1 MPPAKREAAVLRGLA
16 AAVAA
21 AAELPV
27 QAERTRLW
35 KGFNALRPERPMVL
49 AFPEGGWRE
58 LVRLEVIECDDPLL
72 RNWEMQLRQTL
83 FRHEHLEDDW
93 PVTRFFDV
101 GWVVRSSGLGLEE
114 TRIRSEELGSYR
126 WDAPV
131 KSPEDMEKLH
141 LPGVEVDRDETTRR
155 VELAQSIFRDILDVR
170 AHGPLWWTC
179 GLTWTLINLRGLE
192 QVMVDMYENPGLL
205 HRLMAFLRDAKL
217 HELEALEREGALSL
231 NNGPDDYVGSGGVG
245 ATDELPA
252 EGFGGRVRMQD
263 MWVLG
268 ESQEFVGVGPSL
280 FDEFALQY
288 QLPILNR
295 FGLVCYGCCEPLDHK
310 FDLIIGHI
318 PRLRRVSV
326 SPWCDR
332 GLAAQKLGD
341 RFIYSWKPNPATICG
356 PSVDYEALERDVRTT
371 LEMTPGCCIEMVMKD
386 THTFQGDP
394 TRIGR
399 WCAMASRLAAEAA

>member
-1 MPPAKREAAVLRGLA
+1 
-16 AAVAA
+16 
-21 AAELPV
+21 
-27 QAERTRLW
+27 
-35 KGFNALRPERPMVL
+35 MVL

-83 FRHEHLEDDW
+83 FRHENLEDDW

-141 LPGVEVDRDETTRR
+141 LPRVEVDRDETTRR

-245 ATDELPA
+245 ATRELPA

-341 RFIYSWKPNPATICG
+341 RFVYSWKPNPATICG

-399 WCAMASRLAAEAA
+399 WCAMASRLAAQAP